1 MVKTPIVAS
10 TKNDTKDALIDF
22 WLRTVSYRAD
32 RSERSGDKKSSLTQ
46 AFDLF
51 EWINVY
57 LVIEHYK
64 VSKNYPLVQVFGQK
78 KSLKEHFFELVGE
91 LLRAIEIC
99 NIM

>member
-10 TKNDTKDALIDF
+10 MKNDTKDALIDF
-22 WLRTVSYRAD
+22 WLRTVSLGAD

-57 LVIEHYK
+57 LVIEH
-64 VSKNYPLVQVFGQK
+64 
-78 KSLKEHFFELVGE
+78 
-91 LLRAIEIC
+91 
-99 NIM
+99 